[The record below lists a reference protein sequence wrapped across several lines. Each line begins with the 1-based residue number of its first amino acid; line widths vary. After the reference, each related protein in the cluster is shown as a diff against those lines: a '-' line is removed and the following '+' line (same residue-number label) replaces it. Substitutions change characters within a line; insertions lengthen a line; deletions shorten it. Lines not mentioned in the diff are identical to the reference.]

1 MPYDPEKHCRRS
13 IRLPEHDY
21 TQSGRYFVTICVKDR
36 HCLFGEVRQGRI
48 CLNACGRI
56 AVEEWRRT
64 AEVRD
69 IVQLDAFVVMPN
81 HVHGIIAI
89 VGNNDVG
96 ATGPIAPATAAPV
109 AADAERPCGPEP
121 NSLGAII
128 GQYKS
133 GVTKRI
139 QRLWDTSRQTLWQ
152 RNYYEHIIRGRKDL
166 ERICRYIADNPARWS
181 RDRYHTNQY
190 HTTS

>member
-1 MPYDPEKHCRRS
+1 MPFDPEKHRRRS

-21 TQSGRYFVTICVKDR
+21 TQPGRYFVTICVKDR
-36 HCLFGEVRQGRI
+36 HCLLGEVRQGRM
-48 CLNACGRI
+48 CLSACGRI
-56 AVEEWRRT
+56 AAEEWLRT

-69 IVQLDAFVVMPN
+69 NVHLDAFVVMPN

-96 ATGPIAPATAAPV
+96 ATGPVAPTTAAPITT
-109 AADAERPCGPEP
+109 DAERPCGPES

-133 GVTKRI
+133 VVSKRI
-139 QRLWDTSRQTLWQ
+139 QRLWKSSGQTLWQ
-152 RNYYEHIIRGRKDL
+152 RNYYEHIVRGRKDL
-166 ERICRYIADNPARWS
+166 ERIRRYIVSNPARWS
-181 RDRYHTNQY
+181 TDRHYASH
-190 HTTS
+190 